1 MMYMIKKLFSTFFVL
16 FALLS
21 FPSLAGAQTPTE
33 RITYSCLNA
42 QHCHKPVAGS
52 DRCEVPETESFSGH
66 RVQLT
71 QSNSSLE
78 QADTNSIYIVEC
90 FNLIVE
96 NQSRFICTTG
106 DSPLDLTGGFV
117 QPSNCTSN
125 CRANKDFL
133 AETIIYGKDNANAD
147 KPTLIFNTTG
157 LSVTVINQNTNSRPF
172 SVNSQG
178 KLLINGDATS
188 PTTFEWAS
196 ATKQSYPRSFA
207 IVTKSNSPSVSPTQ
221 QPATG
226 GGLQQGDLSFISN
239 CRVVAYDPLGY
250 AYDINTGDPVPEINI
265 EATYSSDQNGIFQSA
280 VEGFEDNATF
290 PPGTLPIRTNSSGFY
305 SFFGRTGWYMMNL
318 LDIPGS
324 PNSRHLS
331 RNEEPIIANN
341 VSALYPKALNYYA
354 GESFYEGPVLKTLHL
369 PISIDSNV
377 NPYQLS
383 VLSLNTVAQ
392 GKFIQVDGQTSGPAT
407 ITVNICE
414 VNNGVKNCLPTPYK
428 SLNPLNGGP
437 RPSNY
442 FRFKLTLDQSV
453 LSPGQEFDF
462 IVAKYELRGSM
473 SSQQPP
479 ITRLFDYLL
488 SKILPAVHA
497 VSPNINFAIQPIPS
511 YLEGYLYDKNGNV
524 QANTKVGI
532 YTEINQTP
540 FAISETDSNGFFR
553 IHTDKLPS
561 IKYNIGFVNQE
572 TGTVEQISTTKLLA
586 QNQEF
591 LSSEKISLYQKVTQ
605 SNNPRADITPKFTPR
620 PLANNNDQSS
630 GTVQNFSPAP
640 TQVGSDT
647 VTDSTRNQMNI
658 VFLIVSIVLL
668 VAIAVGIFFYFK
680 RMKVSQAIED

>member
-1 MMYMIKKLFSTFFVL
+1 MNQKFGGFFLIFFTLLFFPTF
-16 FALLS
+16 
-21 FPSLAGAQTPTE
+21 AGAQTPTE
-33 RITYSCLNA
+33 RVTYSCLNA
-42 QHCHKPVAGS
+42 QHCHRPVAGS
-52 DRCEVPETESFSGH
+52 DRCEVPENTSISAH

-71 QSNSSLE
+71 QSNSNLE
-78 QADTNSIYIVEC
+78 QADQKNIYVVEC
-90 FNLIVE
+90 FNLILD

-106 DSPLDLTGGFV
+106 DSQLDLTGGFT

-125 CRANKDFL
+125 CQSNKDFL
-133 AETIIYGKDNANAD
+133 TQNIMYGKDNANVD
-147 KPTLIFNTTG
+147 KPTRIFNTTG
-157 LSVTVINQNTNSRPF
+157 LSVTEINQNTNSRPF

-188 PTTFEWAS
+188 QTTFEWAS
-196 ATKQSYPRSFA
+196 ATKDSYPRSFA
-207 IVTKSNSPSVSPTQ
+207 VVTKSTSPADSPAQ
-221 QPATG
+221 PPATG
-226 GGLQQGDLSFISN
+226 GGLQQGDLSFVSN
-239 CRVVAYDPLGY
+239 CKVVAYDPLGY
-250 AYDINTGDPVPEINI
+250 AYDINTGDPVPNIDI
-265 EATYSSDQNGIFQSA
+265 EATYSSEQNGTYLPAI
-280 VEGFEDNATF
+280 EGLDNNAIF

-305 SFFGRTGWYMMNL
+305 SFFGKTGWYVMNL
-318 LDIPGS
+318 LNIPGI

-442 FRFKLTLDQSV
+442 FKFKLTLDQSV

-561 IKYNIGFVNQE
+561 IKYNIGFVNKE

-591 LSSEKISLYQKVTQ
+591 LSSEKISLYQKLTQ
-605 SNNPRADITPKFTPR
+605 STNPRANVTPKFTPR
-620 PLANNNDQSS
+620 PLANNNNLENGSL
-630 GTVQNFSPAP
+630 QNMSPVP
-640 TQVGSDT
+640 TQASSDNK
-647 VTDSTRNQMNI
+647 VNPADNQINI
-658 VFLIVSIVLL
+658 TILIIAIVLL
-668 VAIAVGIFFYFK
+668 LTVTALIIVYLK
-680 RMKVSQAIED
+680 RKKDGESGESL